1 MSLPPGFFFRAVQ
14 LMPESEP
21 ADFSLSDSLSL
32 ISSLPFF
39 PGNAPANRQGPEG
52 HLLPPA
58 TLASQDAP
66 DGSHSGC
73 SLKSSQL
80 PSSSAHRKGLLAP
93 HAFSSYTLGS
103 QLIEGTFFICG
114 ELMGELVTDKLK
126 SWLLLFSWWYA
137 TQTGQCLERKFN
149 QPQTEKASTNV
160 L

>member
-21 ADFSLSDSLSL
+21 ADFFLSLSL

-73 SLKSSQL
+73 ALKSSQL
-80 PSSSAHRKGLLAP
+80 PSPSAHRKGLLAP
-93 HAFSSYTLGS
+93 HASSSYTPES
-103 QLIEGTFFICG
+103 QFVERTFFICG
-114 ELMGELVTDKLK
+114 ELMGELVRGKLK
-126 SWLLLFSWWYA
+126 SWLLFFS
-137 TQTGQCLERKFN
+137 
-149 QPQTEKASTNV
+149 
-160 L
+160 